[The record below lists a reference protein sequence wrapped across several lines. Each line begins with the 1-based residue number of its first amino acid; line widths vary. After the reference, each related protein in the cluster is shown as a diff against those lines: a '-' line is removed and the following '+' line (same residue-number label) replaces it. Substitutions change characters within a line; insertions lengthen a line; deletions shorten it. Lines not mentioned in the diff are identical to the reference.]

1 MEISWDDVEREGSG
15 ELKRDGLESGVLEDA
30 EEELIL
36 ELGLCSSSLSL
47 FLLVS
52 EASKRSTCRVRVLP
66 FSELSEFPCRQRV
79 CSIGEVFSKV
89 FREWKGRK
97 EEVGGTIESSGRS
110 VRRVVSAGNIMR
122 GDAADGARCLDESVE
137 MLENLIDGMVAVSA
151 DSPAFNDTGV
161 VSVYDEVLRLVEV
174 SVEIMDQEF
183 ETDCFCPSDV
193 FGAMVCGP
201 IRVQSPGL
209 PALTDDNTNS
219 NARTGI

>member
-1 MEISWDDVEREGSG
+1 M
-15 ELKRDGLESGVLEDA
+15 
-30 EEELIL
+30 
-36 ELGLCSSSLSL
+36 
-47 FLLVS
+47 
-52 EASKRSTCRVRVLP
+52 
-66 FSELSEFPCRQRV
+66 
-79 CSIGEVFSKV
+79 
-89 FREWKGRK
+89 FREWKEWK
-97 EEVGGTIESSGRS
+97 EEVGGTIESSGWS
-110 VRRVVSAGNIMR
+110 VCRVVSAGSIMR
-122 GDAADGARCLDESVE
+122 GDAADGARCLNESME
-137 MLENLIDGMVAVSA
+137 MLENLIYGMVAVSA
-151 DSPAFNDTGV
+151 DSPAFNDAGV